1 MARTGP
7 DGGPRGSAAGCRPS
21 TAADHARTGPAGGSP
36 QRAVTLSAERRECN
50 PDGTLAL
57 RFDWDE
63 PPPGSPKATL
73 TLQKIDLDQTPRDLV
88 DPNAPG
94 GPQRLDPGKLYELS
108 LAAIQ
113 KLNGPLNPG
122 ERLRLVLHVDS
133 GPVKPVVAQLDI
145 TVVEAPVI
153 PTTEAAYALLRRQT
167 AGDPRTSTVCASPGA
182 RRRSASSS

>member
-1 MARTGP
+1 
-7 DGGPRGSAAGCRPS
+7 
-21 TAADHARTGPAGGSP
+21 
-36 QRAVTLSAERRECN
+36 
-50 PDGTLAL
+50 
-57 RFDWDE
+57 
-63 PPPGSPKATL
+63 
-73 TLQKIDLDQTPRDLV
+73 V

-108 LAAIQ
+108 LAAVQ

-145 TVVEAPVI
+145 TIVEAPVI

-167 AGDPRTSTVCASPGA
+167 AGDRTWVECVRFAWGPEAQRVELLNPADLRTEVV
-182 RRRSASSS
+182 RRRAVFQFTDAAPRPAGGLHHPETEPDRFDAYSGGRFRPRRRPLIIASGAEGRGTRARPPRCWPRSRSRR